1 MDIVLIFFN
10 MKVCCVFTLES
21 PHRGDSNEYTQYTI
35 FNMNKKNT
43 LNYPKSA
50 AMGFFPEGLKNQFET
65 AVVNE
70 PSVFEPLKFFCT
82 MRSKPI
88 VATWKRV
95 EGSLSTNKTN
105 FGLCLHGIRRIRRS
119 LQIQRATRKQTD

>member
-1 MDIVLIFFN
+1 

-21 PHRGDSNEYTQYTI
+21 PHWGDSNEYTQYTI

-50 AMGFFPEGLKNQFET
+50 ARGFFSQGLKYEFET

-70 PSVFEPLKFFCT
+70 PSVFEPLKFYCT
-82 MRSKPI
+82 SI
-88 VATWKRV
+88 
-95 EGSLSTNKTN
+95 
-105 FGLCLHGIRRIRRS
+105 
-119 LQIQRATRKQTD
+119 